1 VSAAGPRRRSRVPQG
16 QLERLGR
23 IGWMAGELT
32 LGGALEK
39 VRRLAGGAAAPSAAG
54 GAAAGKAASALL
66 SGANARRLAKRLS
79 AMRGAAMKLG
89 QLLSL
94 EGDDLLP
101 SEFAEALAVLRA
113 DGDAMPDAQR
123 ERLLAEE
130 WGAGWRERF
139 AEFDPE
145 PIAAASIG
153 QVHRAVA
160 RDGRVLALKIQYPGV
175 ASSIE
180 SDVDNLVTALRWS
193 RLLPAD
199 VDLSGLAAEARRQ
212 LVREADYEQEAAS
225 LERYGAL
232 LADEPGVAVPRVHR
246 DLTTQRVLAM
256 DFLPGVPLEDLCGPE
271 HAQERRDVMA
281 ALLYRLLLREIFEL
295 RFVQSD
301 PNFANFLWLPGERRL
316 GLVDLGAAHPVA
328 PHVAAHYARLL
339 AGAMAG
345 SREALRGFAFAL
357 GYVRADEP
365 QDRIEGVVD
374 ALAIGCEPFAARG
387 PYDFARS
394 DLTER
399 LRSAALEL
407 AFVRGH
413 RRPPPVETL
422 FLQRKFAGTFLVCA
436 RLRARV
442 DLRALA
448 APFIEDA
455 LRAA

>member
-1 VSAAGPRRRSRVPQG
+1 VPPRRRSRVQQG

-32 LGGALEK
+32 LGGAVEK
-39 VRRLAGGAAAPSAAG
+39 ARRLAGGAAAQN
-54 GAAAGKAASALL
+54 AASALL

-94 EGDDLLP
+94 EGDDFLP
-101 SEFAEALAVLRA
+101 PEFAEALAVLRA

-123 ERLLAEE
+123 ERLLAAE

-139 AEFDPE
+139 ADFDPE

-153 QVHRAVA
+153 QVHRATA
-160 RDGRVLALKIQYPGV
+160 RDGRVLALKVQYPGV

-199 VDLSGLAAEARRQ
+199 VDLADLAAEGKRQ
-212 LVREADYEQEAAS
+212 LVREADYEHEASS
-225 LERYGAL
+225 LERYGEL
-232 LADEPGVAVPRVHR
+232 LAGEPGVAVPRVHR
-246 DLTTQRVLAM
+246 DLTTPRVLAM
-256 DFLPGVPLEDLCGPE
+256 DLLRGVPLEDLCGAE
-271 HAQERRDVMA
+271 HAQERRDAIA

-301 PNFANFLWLPGERRL
+301 PNFANFLWLPETQQV

-328 PHVAAHYARLL
+328 PHVAAQYARLIG
-339 AGAMAG
+339 GAMAG
-345 SREALRGFAFAL
+345 SRDALRGFAFEL
-357 GYVRADEP
+357 GYVRPDEP
-365 QDRIEGVVD
+365 RTRIEGVVD

-387 PYDFARS
+387 VYDFARS

-399 LRSAALEL
+399 LRNAALEL

-422 FLQRKFAGTFLVCA
+422 FLQRKFAGTFLLCA

-442 DLRALA
+442 DLRLA
-448 APFIEDA
+448 APFVQ
-455 LRAA
+455 

>member
-1 VSAAGPRRRSRVPQG
+1 VPQG

-32 LGGALEK
+32 LGGAVEK
-39 VRRLAGGAAAPSAAG
+39 ARRFASGASAQN
-54 GAAAGKAASALL
+54 AASALL

-94 EGDDLLP
+94 EGDDFLP
-101 SEFAEALAVLRA
+101 PEFAGALAVLRA

-123 ERLLAEE
+123 ERLLATE
-130 WGAGWRERF
+130 WGAAWRERF

-160 RDGRVLALKIQYPGV
+160 RDGRVLALKVQYPGV

-199 VDLSGLAAEARRQ
+199 VDLADLAAEAKRQ

-225 LERYGAL
+225 LERYGEL
-232 LADEPGVAVPRVHR
+232 LTGEPGVAVPRVHR
-246 DLTTQRVLAM
+246 DLTTPRVLAM
-256 DFLPGVPLEDLCGPE
+256 DFLRGVPLEDLCGAE
-271 HAQERRDVMA
+271 HGQARRDEVA

-301 PNFANFLWLPGERRL
+301 PNFANFLWLPEAQQV
-316 GLVDLGAAHPVA
+316 GLVDLGAAHAVA
-328 PHVAAHYARLL
+328 PRVAAQYARLIG
-339 AGAMAG
+339 GAMAG
-345 SREALRGFAFAL
+345 SRDALRAFALEL
-357 GYVRADEP
+357 GYVRGDEP
-365 QDRIEGVVD
+365 HARIEGVVD
-374 ALAIGCEPFAARG
+374 ALEIGCEPFAARG
-387 PYDFARS
+387 VYEFARS

-399 LRSAALEL
+399 LRNAALEL

-422 FLQRKFAGTFLVCA
+422 FLQRKFAGTFLLCA

-442 DLRALA
+442 DLRRLA
-448 APFIEDA
+448 APFVA
-455 LRAA
+455 

>member
-1 VSAAGPRRRSRVPQG
+1 VSGTTPRRRSRVPQG

-32 LGGALEK
+32 LGGAVEK
-39 VRRLAGGAAAPSAAG
+39 ARRFARGAPAQN
-54 GAAAGKAASALL
+54 AASALL

-94 EGDDLLP
+94 EGDDFLP
-101 SEFAEALAVLRA
+101 PEFADALAVLRA

-123 ERLLAEE
+123 ERLLAAE

-193 RLLPAD
+193 RLLPGD
-199 VDLSGLAAEARRQ
+199 VDLADLAAEAKRQ

-225 LERYGAL
+225 LERYGEL
-232 LADEPGVAVPRVHR
+232 LAGEPGVAIPRVHR
-246 DLTTQRVLAM
+246 DLTTPRVLAM
-256 DFLPGVPLEDLCGPE
+256 DFLRGVPLEDLCGVE
-271 HAQERRDVMA
+271 HAQERRDDVA

-301 PNFANFLWLPGERRL
+301 PNFANFLWLPESQQV
-316 GLVDLGAAHPVA
+316 GLVDLGAAHAVA
-328 PHVAAHYARLL
+328 PRVAAQYARLIG
-339 AGAMAG
+339 GAMAG
-345 SREALRGFAFAL
+345 SRDALRGFALEL
-357 GYVRADEP
+357 GYVRGDEP
-365 QDRIEGVVD
+365 HARIEGVVD

-387 PYDFARS
+387 FYEFARS

-399 LRSAALEL
+399 LRNAALEL

-422 FLQRKFAGTFLVCA
+422 FLQRKFAGTFLLCA

-442 DLRALA
+442 DLHALA
-448 APFIEDA
+448 APFIAEA